1 MGLHVFYIG
10 LACCYG
16 QLCNLK
22 NEAEN
27 EKMEWVSQQERL
39 QKSHETCN
47 HPDLKP
53 PHDFTD
59 KQTHCSK
66 DELSQFAMKY
76 KVDFLFFF
84 LKKRGENSLT
94 T

>member
-16 QLCNLK
+16 QLCNIK

-27 EKMEWVSQQERL
+27 EKNEMSWPAREVTKEPRNMQSSWFEA
-39 QKSHETCN
+39 T
-47 HPDLKP
+47 
-53 PHDFTD
+53 HDFTD

>member
-27 EKMEWVSQQERL
+27 EKME
-39 QKSHETCN
+39 
-47 HPDLKP
+47 
-53 PHDFTD
+53 
-59 KQTHCSK
+59 
-66 DELSQFAMKY
+66 
-76 KVDFLFFF
+76 
-84 LKKRGENSLT
+84 
-94 T
+94 